1 MGTAI
6 KHPVTD
12 WIKQSFVIF
21 EIWILFS
28 DAQGWASECLD
39 DKNYK
44 WWLNPLWHT
53 MLYICTHNWQQWVS
67 KD

>member
-21 EIWILFS
+21 EIWTLFS
-28 DAQGWASECLD
+28 DAQG
-39 DKNYK
+39 
-44 WWLNPLWHT
+44 
-53 MLYICTHNWQQWVS
+53 
-67 KD
+67 